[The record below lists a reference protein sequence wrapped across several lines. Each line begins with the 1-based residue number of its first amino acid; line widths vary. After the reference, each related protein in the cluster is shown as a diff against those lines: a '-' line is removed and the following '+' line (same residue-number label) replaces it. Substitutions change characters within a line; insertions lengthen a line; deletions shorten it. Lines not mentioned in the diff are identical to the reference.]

1 MAPIDAQSKPRLHG
15 LDAAR
20 FLAFCGMVLVNF
32 RIAAEVAPGP
42 DWANVLIDSLEG
54 RAAALFVVLAGI
66 GVSLG
71 KPTPWLM
78 AKRAA
83 FLFAI
88 GVVNMTIFDADILH
102 FYALYFVVA
111 IPFLTRS
118 SRTLWIGAFGI
129 VAASL
134 LTHGI
139 LDYDSG
145 WDWDALLYTDL
156 WTLTG
161 FLRNA
166 LFNGWHPVLPWAAFL
181 LIGMALG
188 RIELGKRC
196 TQHRLILWGL
206 AAALFALVP
215 QFLTPDPDL
224 QALLGTESI
233 PPGPFYIVAGTG
245 TACVVIG
252 LMLKLMPT
260 LDRLLLSPLLTA
272 PGKQTLTL
280 YVAHILIGMGTLEE
294 LGLLGGTLT
303 APQITWI
310 GLGFAA
316 ATSVFALLWFR
327 LFHHGP
333 LEAIMRKLTG

>member
-1 MAPIDAQSKPRLHG
+1 VVGVETRHKPRLHG

-42 DWANVLIDSLEG
+42 DWANVLINSLEG
-54 RAAALFVVLAGI
+54 RAAALFVVLAGV
-66 GVSLG
+66 GVTLG
-71 KPTPWLM
+71 KSTPWLM

-83 FLFAI
+83 FLF
-88 GVVNMTIFDADILH
+88 VVGMLNMTIFDADILH

-111 IPFLTRS
+111 IPFLTS
-118 SRTLWIGAFGI
+118 SNRTLWIGAIGI
-129 VAASL
+129 VVASL
-134 LTHGI
+134 LIHGI
-139 LDYDSG
+139 LDYDAG
-145 WDWDALLYTDL
+145 WDWDALVYNDL
-156 WTLTG
+156 WTLPG

-166 LFNGWHPVLPWAAFL
+166 FFNGWHPVLPWAAFL

-188 RIELGKRC
+188 RSDLGKRC

-206 AAALFALVP
+206 AAAIFALAP
-215 QFLTPDPDL
+215 QVLTQDPDL

-233 PPGPFYIVAGTG
+233 PPGPFYIMAGTG

-252 LMLKLMPT
+252 LTLKLMPA
-260 LDRLLLSPLLTA
+260 LDRLHLSPLLTA

-294 LGLLGGTLT
+294 LGLLGGSLT

-316 ATSVFALLWFR
+316 ATSIYALLWFR
-327 LFHHGP
+327 LFRRGP

>member
-1 MAPIDAQSKPRLHG
+1 MTKIETKGVPRLHG

-32 RIAAEVAPGP
+32 RIAAAVAPGT
-42 DWANVLIDSLEG
+42 DWASVMIDSLEG

-66 GVSLG
+66 GVTLG
-71 KPTPWLM
+71 KPTPGLM
-78 AKRAA
+78 IRRAA
-83 FLFAI
+83 FLFVI

-102 FYALYFVVA
+102 FYALYFLVA
-111 IPFLTRS
+111 VPFLS
-118 SRTLWIGAFGI
+118 SGSRTLWIGAIGV
-129 VAASL
+129 VAASVL
-134 LTHGI
+134 VHGVI
-139 LDYDSG
+139 EYDTG
-145 WDWDALLYTDL
+145 WDWDALIYTDL
-156 WTLTG
+156 WTVPG

-166 LFNGWHPVLPWAAFL
+166 IFNGWHPVLPWAAFL

-188 RIELGKRC
+188 RSDLGARC

-215 QFLTPDPDL
+215 QFLTQDPDL

-233 PPGPFYIVAGTG
+233 PPGPFYIMAGTG
-245 TACVVIG
+245 TACAIIG
-252 LMLKLMPT
+252 LTLKLMPA
-260 LDRLLLSPLLTA
+260 LDRLRVSPVLTA

-294 LGLLGGTLT
+294 LGLLDGSLT

-316 ATSVFALLWFR
+316 TTSIFALLWFR
-327 LFHHGP
+327 LFRRGP
-333 LEAIMRKLTG
+333 LEAIMRKVTG